1 MGPCDGHPHILMS
14 QTGCKKT
21 QPSTIM
27 LSFWWQ
33 WAFCRWRAV
42 RSMHLALLSLAPAF
56 SRWPWVWMPSMNWI
70 ELVIN
75 KLYELKP
82 KEVICFRCW
91 IAAPRSNPTFQW
103 PLAHMC
109 FQWFGPKIPGETRTP
124 PGGNSAYIGLWPLA
138 LAPERHL
145 WCRLASCPTG
155 NYWSCGP
162 AVNVSENDAYLPAL
176 SECQEN
182 ASQHAFTAW
191 SLLPHLTFF
200 RAVTIYWTRCD
211 AADLDG
217 CRCTCNA
224 GFHPEEPVS
233 QWLWRF

>member
-1 MGPCDGHPHILMS
+1 MSWSPRKWSVSDAELLRHGRTPHSSDHLPTCVSSGLGQRSLGRPGHPPVATRHILVY
-14 QTGCKKT
+14 GHWHW
-21 QPSTIM
+21 
-27 LSFWWQ
+27 L
-33 WAFCRWRAV
+33 
-42 RSMHLALLSLAPAF
+42 
-56 SRWPWVWMPSMNWI
+56 
-70 ELVIN
+70 
-75 KLYELKP
+75 
-82 KEVICFRCW
+82 
-91 IAAPRSNPTFQW
+91 
-103 PLAHMC
+103 
-109 FQWFGPKIPGETRTP
+109 
-124 PGGNSAYIGLWPLA
+124 
-138 LAPERHL
+138 PERHL

-182 ASQHAFTAW
+182 ASQHAFIAL

-233 QWLWRF
+233 QWLWRL